1 MCKDCFNL
9 FKLAF
14 NNQTTKMENSGGAYI
29 TTAEISLIGD
39 GSYDLSKNVINNS
52 SRFNPRENETQ

>member
-1 MCKDCFNL
+1 
-9 FKLAF
+9 
-14 NNQTTKMENSGGAYI
+14 MENSGGAYI